1 MAHHSAIRRPYFDR
15 GHIKVGLDRGDK
27 KPVKLYY
34 EKTGEGPIKLL
45 LITGLG
51 TPASGWDPVV
61 EHFSKRPEYTIV
73 AFDNRG
79 AGYSDAPYGL
89 YSTSQMAQDALE
101 LLDAL
106 GWHSDVNVAG
116 ISMGGMI
123 SLELILAAPKRFS
136 SLVLTSTNA
145 GRSPPQLVTLAFFA
159 RVLTILDPHLRL
171 RFITDHLYP
180 KSWLDEPAPS
190 DTGFKTNRDFVAVTL
205 KKQYI
210 DIPMQPL
217 HANIAQV
224 WAALTHHVS
233 PQRLAQIRAS
243 QIPVLIVT
251 GTDDQLVRHSAS
263 KYMQEHL
270 GCRMSV
276 FEGSG
281 HIIPSEQTAAYCGL
295 VEELVCECRGGSDP
309 LQSEI

>member
-1 MAHHSAIRRPYFDR
+1 MTQASTAQPRFEK
-15 GHIKVGLDRGDK
+15 GHVKVGLHRDNK

-61 EHFSKRPEYTIV
+61 EYFSKRPEYTIV

-79 AGYSDAPYGL
+79 AGYSDAPHGL
-89 YSTSQMAQDALE
+89 YSTSQMAQDAVD

-123 SLELILAAPKRFS
+123 SLELIHAAPKRFS

-145 GRSPPQLVTLAFFA
+145 GRSPPQLVTMAFFA

-171 RFITDHLYP
+171 KFITDHLYP
-180 KSWLDEPAPS
+180 KGWLDQAGPPES
-190 DTGFKTNRDFVAVTL
+190 QFKTNRDFVTVTL
-205 KKQYI
+205 QKQYI

-217 HANIAQV
+217 HANVAQV
-224 WAALTHHVS
+224 WAALTHHVN
-233 PQRLAQIRAS
+233 PQRLAQIHAS
-243 QIPVLIVT
+243 QIPILIVS
-251 GTDDQLVRHSAS
+251 GTEDQLVRHSAS
-263 KYMQEHL
+263 HYMQRHL
-270 GCRMSV
+270 NCRMSI

-281 HIIPSEQTAAYCGL
+281 HIIPSERTMAYCAL
-295 VEELVCECRGGSDP
+295 VEDLIRHGRDGQIET
-309 LQSEI
+309 

>member
-1 MAHHSAIRRPYFDR
+1 EY
-15 GHIKVGLDRGDK
+15 
-27 KPVKLYY
+27 
-34 EKTGEGPIKLL
+34 
-45 LITGLG
+45 
-51 TPASGWDPVV
+51 
-61 EHFSKRPEYTIV
+61 FSKRPEYTIV

-79 AGYSDAPYGL
+79 AGYSGAPYGL

-106 GWHSDVNVAG
+106 GWYSDVNVAG

-159 RVLTILDPHLRL
+159 RVLTILDPQLRL

-180 KSWLDEPAPS
+180 KTSLSFLPLLPPH
-190 DTGFKTNRDFVAVTL
+190 TYTKKTPKNNKTL

-251 GTDDQLVRHSAS
+251 GTDDRLVRHSAS
-263 KYMQEHL
+263 KYMQKHL
-270 GCRMSV
+270 DCRMSV

-281 HIIPSEQTAAYCGL
+281 HIIPSEQTVAYCSL
-295 VEELVCECRGGSDP
+295 VEELVCESRGGSDP
-309 LQSEI
+309 LQSKI

>member
-1 MAHHSAIRRPYFDR
+1 MTQPATSLPRFEK

-27 KPVKLYY
+27 KPLKLYY
-34 EKTGEGPIKLL
+34 EKTGEGPKKLF
-45 LITGLG
+45 LIAGLG

-61 EHFSKRPEYTIV
+61 EYFSKRPEYTIV

-171 RFITDHLYP
+171 KFITDHLYP
-180 KSWLDEPAPS
+180 KSWLDQPAPP
-190 DTGFKTNRDFVAVTL
+190 DTGFKTNRDFISV
-205 KKQYI
+205 QYI

-224 WAALTHHVS
+224 WAALTHHVD
-233 PQRLAQIRAS
+233 PPRLAQIRAS

-251 GTDDQLVRHSAS
+251 GTDDHLVRHSAS
-263 KYMQEHL
+263 HYMQKHL
-270 GCRMSV
+270 GCQMSV

-281 HIIPSEQTAAYCGL
+281 HIIPSEQTVAYCSL
-295 VEELVCECRGGSDP
+295 VEELVCKSHGSGHH
-309 LQSEI
+309 QSKI